1 MELTADIL
9 KNKLSDKMDE
19 KTILDIKSLHLS
31 ECTLTMS
38 NGKFLA
44 MTKSKTW
51 LIPMTNFINKLFYIN
66 SHPDLPNAILFA
78 FYLSGYH
85 KEIFLTRCTKFDNK
99 ILYYANVIIMH
110 ISYIITDCMIKDNEF
125 LDVVDHY
132 YSLYKIWVGND
143 TIKQVDNKLINFK
156 NTLDT
161 YHTLGKLNEYSS
173 NNTMIPALKK
183 HMNDIFCINKMI
195 GLKVFLQYYNQFRT
209 ISVIKTFFWDK
220 ITTIYDNNTNHTFI
234 LLVAELRKC
243 LIQSTSTTESKKKLY
258 YNIDIDELIKKARN
272 DNIIEQDYI
281 DILNILSEYLNM
293 VNLSE
298 SYDDDIDKIQHNDF
312 LNKIIVMYD
321 TL

>member
-9 KNKLSDKMDE
+9 KNKLSDKVDE
-19 KTILDIKSLHLS
+19 KTILDIKSLHLL

-44 MTKSKTW
+44 MTKSKKW
-51 LIPMTNFINKLFYIN
+51 LIPMTNFINKLFYVN
-66 SHPDLPNAILFA
+66 SHPDLPNAMLFA

-85 KEIFLTRCTKFDNK
+85 KEIFLTHCTKFDNK

-110 ISYIITDCMIKDNEF
+110 MSHIITDCMIKDTEF

-132 YSLYKIWVGND
+132 YSLYKIWVGNN

-161 YHTLGKLNEYSS
+161 YHTLSKLNEHSS
-173 NNTMIPALKK
+173 NSTILPTLKK

-195 GLKVFLQYYNQFRT
+195 GIKVFLQYYSQFST
-209 ISVIKTFFWDK
+209 IPAIKTFFWDK
-220 ITTIYDNNTNHTFI
+220 ITTIYDSNTNHTFI

-243 LIQSTSTTESKKKLY
+243 LIQCALTIESKKKLY
-258 YNIDIDELIKKARN
+258 YDIDIDELIKKARN
-272 DNIIEQDYI
+272 DNINEKEFEEII
-281 DILNILSEYLNM
+281 NILSEYSNTT
-293 VNLSE
+293 NLSE
-298 SYDDDIDKIQHNDF
+298 SCDDNIDKIQNNDI
-312 LNKIIVMYD
+312 LNKIIMIYD